1 LVKMITLLFGFGNDK
16 ILISVNENQVYF
28 SSTAYGT
35 QKAPIEGLNISKEGV
50 VKEFPDLEG
59 DVEWRVKA
67 IQRFKEKISSFK
79 TEKEKAEYIIED
91 LRKFGYIPEQIQK
104 EGFRPEKIK

>member
-1 LVKMITLLFGFGNDK
+1 MINLLFGFGNDK
-16 ILISVNENQVYF
+16 VLISVNENQVYF
-28 SSTAYGT
+28 SNTAYGT

-59 DVEWRVKA
+59 DVEWRLKA